1 MVNNAKEMKNSTFEE
16 KYIIHG
22 DKERE
27 ENLLHYSDPTPPQ
40 SQIPSFK
47 ISEESFGLST
57 PFSMSGTRRARTP
70 RGRYS
75 ESRPGG
81 S

>member
-47 ISEESFGLST
+47 LSEESF
-57 PFSMSGTRRARTP
+57 
-70 RGRYS
+70 
-75 ESRPGG
+75 ESRKYHPAEKKPKMKLAVNAPKRRN